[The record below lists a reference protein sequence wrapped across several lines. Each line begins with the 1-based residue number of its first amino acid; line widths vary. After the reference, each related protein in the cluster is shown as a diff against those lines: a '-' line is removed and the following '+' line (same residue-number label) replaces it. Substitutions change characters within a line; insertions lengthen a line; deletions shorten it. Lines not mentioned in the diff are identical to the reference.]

1 MQGAGQSP
9 LQGSHPHTNMIYYPH
24 MKQWKTKQLKDLSK
38 TLISLKTEADMLAFL
53 RDVAT
58 LEELGSISRRWE
70 AAQMI
75 EQGVPYRDISKHT
88 GLSTATVTRVAHWIK
103 HGEGGYRAA
112 LKK

>member
-1 MQGAGQSP
+1 
-9 LQGSHPHTNMIYYPH
+9 

-38 TLISLKTEADMLAFL
+38 TLLSLNTEADMLAFL

-75 EQGVPYRDISKHT
+75 EQGVPYRDIAKQT

-103 HGEGGYRAA
+103 NGEGGYRAA
-112 LKK
+112 LRK

>member
-1 MQGAGQSP
+1 
-9 LQGSHPHTNMIYYPH
+9 

-38 TLISLKTEADMLAFL
+38 TLLSLKTEEEMLAFL

-75 EQGVPYRDISKHT
+75 EEGVPYRDISKHT
-88 GLSTATVTRVAHWIK
+88 GLSTATVTRVAHWIR
-103 HGEGGYRAA
+103 HGEGGYQTA
-112 LKK
+112 LSRVK